1 MFISYENDEI
11 RECCLLLNNTNIN
24 SRFTIDE
31 IKVIRSIIADL
42 KAAPKLDDSP
52 VRYKF
57 DINLG
62 FVDIE
67 YGVFKI
73 VCKAITSI
81 PELTHDRIQRIKIIK
96 IINIQLEEDLVR
108 KDNINQNLK

>member
-1 MFISYENDEI
+1 MFISYESDEI
-11 RECCLLLNNTNIN
+11 RECCLLLSNTNIY

-42 KAAPKLDDSP
+42 KAAPKLPDSP

-57 DINLG
+57 DKDLG
-62 FVDIE
+62 IIDIE

-73 VCKAITSI
+73 VCKAITSM
-81 PELTHDRIQRIKIIK
+81 PNPTHDKIQRIKILK
-96 IINIQLEEDLVR
+96 IMLS
-108 KDNINQNLK
+108 

>member
-11 RECCLLLNNTNIN
+11 RECCLILNNTNLY

-42 KAAPKLDDSP
+42 KAAPKLADLP

-57 DINLG
+57 DKDLEIIY
-62 FVDIE
+62 IE

-81 PELTHDRIQRIKIIK
+81 PGQTHDKIQRIKILK
-96 IINIQLEEDLVR
+96 IMNVQLEEDLFR
-108 KDNINQNLK
+108 KDINK

>member
-1 MFISYENDEI
+1 MFISYESVEI
-11 RECCLLLNNTNIN
+11 RECCLVLSNTHLY

-31 IKVIRSIIADL
+31 IKIIRSIIADL
-42 KAAPKLDDSP
+42 KAAPKLTDLP

-57 DINLG
+57 DKNFGII
-62 FVDIE
+62 DIE

-81 PELTHDRIQRIKIIK
+81 ANPTHDKIQRIKILK
-96 IINIQLEEDLVR
+96 IMNVELEEDLVSN
-108 KDNINQNLK
+108 DNSK